1 MNLADRGCWRETP
14 RLSKMLPSVL
24 LRRSQIPWNRVDH
37 QTPRALK
44 LKTSLWGESVM
55 RSQSIDLAWE
65 TLMQSWHQTR
75 NKKLGIPTVC
85 FQRILQLARS
95 PMINM
100 DKLLK
105 VLKKIRHHPLLLS
118 PPFIRLIPNQIW
130 RLSSFSKLKKQGFR
144 IRLQLKRILW
154 QAETTSSNKKVI
166 FKRANMALLA
176 SQVTAQ
182 NGLINA

>member
-65 TLMQSWHQTR
+65 TLML
-75 NKKLGIPTVC
+75 K
-85 FQRILQLARS
+85 LARS

-100 DKLLK
+100 DRLQK
-105 VLKKIRHHPLLLS
+105 VLKKIRHHLLLLS
-118 PPFIRLIPNQIW
+118 PLFIRLIANQIW

-154 QAETTSSNKKVI
+154 QAETTSLNKKVI
-166 FKRANMALLA
+166 FKRASTAWLA